1 MHETDRTG
9 VDMAGSNE
17 RSRRPAQGEVGTEL
31 RIEPLHWDGHR
42 HVAVIGEIDL
52 VNVREAEAVLA
63 PMTTRGR
70 TLVLDIAGLT
80 YCDSQGVALI
90 FRLAEQSRNTGGSLT
105 LANPRGI
112 VRHLFDVTHVPD
124 VVTVVEDAL

>member
-1 MHETDRTG
+1 MD
-9 VDMAGSNE
+9 GSNE
-17 RSRRPAQGEVGTEL
+17 RSQCPTHRALGAEL

-42 HVAVIGEIDL
+42 HVAVTGEIDV

-70 TLVLDIAGLT
+70 TLVLDVAGLT

-90 FRLAEQSRNTGGSLT
+90 FRLAEQSRSTGGSLT

-112 VRHLFDVTHVPD
+112 VRQLFDVTHVPD

>member
-1 MHETDRTG
+1 MQVTHRIG
-9 VDMAGSNE
+9 VDMAVSNE
-17 RSRRPAQGEVGTEL
+17 RTHSPARRAFGAEL
-31 RIEPLHWDGHR
+31 RIDPLHWDGHR
-42 HVAVIGEIDL
+42 HVAVTGEIDL

-70 TLVLDIAGLT
+70 TLVLDVAGLT

-90 FRLAEQSRNTGGSLT
+90 FRLAEQSRSTGGSLT

-112 VRHLFDVTHVPD
+112 VRHLFAVTHVPD
-124 VVTVVEDAL
+124 IVTVVEDAL